1 MKQFIQKITNDIFIV
16 SFELFK
22 IMIPTLI
29 LVKVAEI
36 YGLVSVLT
44 NFFGPITLM
53 MGLPA
58 EMALAI
64 TTTMLTNPYA
74 GLIVLASTPGVE
86 QLTVAQTTILA
97 SFILFTHSIII
108 EAAISRQA
116 GLSTGAT
123 IVIRI
128 FAGILFCT
136 LLNLVFTNFELFTQ
150 IAFLNLPEM
159 STAPTLKQWVIDQ
172 VKGLVFIQIVIIV
185 LITFLEILKR
195 IGIEKVI
202 HICLSPFLKILNIGQ
217 SASTIVVVGL
227 TLGLG
232 FGGGLMIK
240 DVKQGL
246 VQPRSAV
253 GALIFINLFHSIFED
268 TTILMLLGPSLM
280 VILLVRGV
288 FVFLLTYFLIKVFGF
303 LPIKTYEKLLY
314 SKPILRT
321 AQSGNFS

>member
-1 MKQFIQKITNDIFIV
+1 MTQKDIPNCF
-16 SFELFK
+16 
-22 IMIPTLI
+22 
-29 LVKVAEI
+29 
-36 YGLVSVLT
+36 
-44 NFFGPITLM
+44 
-53 MGLPA
+53 LPV
-58 EMALAI
+58 
-64 TTTMLTNPYA
+64 T
-74 GLIVLASTPGVE
+74 
-86 QLTVAQTTILA
+86 QLTVKL
-97 SFILFTHSIII
+97 
-108 EAAISRQA
+108 EKG
-116 GLSTGAT
+116 GLSSLELIEEYLERIRKHDRNLGAFIYVYGEEVGAT

-159 STAPTLKQWVIDQ
+159 SAAPTFKQWVIDQ
-172 VKGLVFIQIVIIV
+172 VKGLVFIQIVIIL

-246 VQPRSAV
+246 VKPRSAV

-288 FVFLLTYFLIKVFGF
+288 FVFLLTYFLIKVFDF

-321 AQSGNFS
+321 AQSSNFS